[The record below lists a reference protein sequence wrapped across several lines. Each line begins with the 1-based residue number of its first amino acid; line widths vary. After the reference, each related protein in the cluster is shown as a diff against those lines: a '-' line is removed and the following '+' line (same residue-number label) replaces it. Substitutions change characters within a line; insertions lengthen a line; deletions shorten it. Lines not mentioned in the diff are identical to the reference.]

1 MITVGCSVKLFV
13 WDKTKAIPVYKFLPG
28 TRESPHQ
35 LAYGSSMVDELS
47 YKFETNP
54 ATNEHQFYRN
64 IKESIKE
71 LEGLL
76 NKVNPEYSFI
86 NTPFCSFE
94 KEDFD
99 NLPDEFKE
107 IDLTPE
113 YSDSG
118 SIQFPITSTKD
129 HPYRIGG
136 STISIGWTKGVSSEN
151 ESHFRVCS
159 RVARNFTYHEFFKP
173 KTLLERKRLLYKNSN
188 NAFRP
193 KPYGL
198 ELRGPSARWI
208 KTESSI
214 KRMFF
219 VVQNHSYEI
228 GIR

>member
-35 LAYGSSMVDELS
+35 LTYGSSMVDELS

-71 LEGLL
+71 LEELL
-76 NKVNPEYSFI
+76 RKVNPDYSFI
-86 NTPFCSFE
+86 NTPFCTFST
-94 KEDFD
+94 EDFD
-99 NLPDEFKE
+99 KLPDEAKN
-107 IDLTPE
+107 IDMIPE

-118 SIQFPITSTKD
+118 SIQYPISIRD
-129 HPYRIGG
+129 NPYRAGG
-136 STISIGWTKGVSSEN
+136 STISIGWTKEVSNEN
-151 ESHFRVCS
+151 EAHFRVCS
-159 RVARNFTYHEFFKP
+159 RVARNFTSHEFFRP
-173 KTLLERKRLLYKNSN
+173 KTLLERKRLLYNNAN

-193 KPYGL
+193 KSYGL

-219 VVQNHSYEI
+219 VIQNHSYAI